1 MSEEPA
7 TFRDGRYRVARVLGE
22 GAQATTFDATDTTTG
37 RAVAIKRFRV
47 RGAKS
52 WKEVELA
59 EREAKVLAHLTHAG
73 LPRYIEHFEEQ
84 GELFLVTE
92 KIPGQSL
99 AALRTRGVTF
109 GERDVLRFLNDA
121 AATLGYL
128 HGRAPPIVHRD
139 IKPSNVVRRPDGSY
153 VLIDFGAV
161 RDRMKPEGGST
172 VVGTFGYMAPEQFQG
187 RAMPTSDVYAVGA
200 TALTLLTGREP
211 EDLPHK
217 GLGIDV
223 SAALAQSRVSPDLVR
238 ALGAMLV
245 PDPDQRAPTI
255 EAALDG
261 VRGPA
266 TIPPYDS
273 AGQKQRRELRR
284 LARDARQEERRR
296 RRAARRPLG
305 PLPGLILIIVLLAL
319 TVAQIAVGLALR
331 VVVPTVLTILSLFF
345 GAGLRRAAES
355 TREAG
360 RVAHAAIR
368 RAQKSL
374 DRSAPEPGV
383 RVAEPEP
390 APEPVPQARIA
401 QDDDG
406 DEDADEEAEEEAR
419 DDAKARRRR

>member
-1 MSEEPA
+1 MSDEPL
-7 TFRDGRYRVARVLGE
+7 TFRNGRYRVARVLGE

-59 EREAKVLAHLTHAG
+59 EREAKVLANLAHGG
-73 LPRYIEHFEEQ
+73 LPRYIEHFEEA

-99 AALRTRGVTF
+99 AALRARGVSF
-109 GERDVLRFLNDA
+109 GEHDVLRFLNDA

-217 GLGIDV
+217 GLAIDV
-223 SAALAQSRVSPDLVR
+223 QASLTGTRISQDLVR

-266 TIPPYDS
+266 TIPPFDE
-273 AGQKQRRELRR
+273 AGHRQRRDLRR
-284 LARDARQEERRR
+284 MARDARQDERRR
-296 RRAARRPLG
+296 RRAARRSRAR
-305 PLPGLILIIVLLAL
+305 LPGLLLTIVLLAL
-319 TVAQIAVGLALR
+319 TFAQIAVFLALR
-331 VVVPTVLTILSLFF
+331 AVVPTVLTLLSLFF
-345 GAGLRRAAES
+345 GEGLRRAAAN
-355 TREAG
+355 TRQAG
-360 RVAHAAIR
+360 RIAVAAIGR
-368 RAQKSL
+368 VQDSL
-374 DRSAPEPGV
+374 RGVDREPGV

-390 APEPVPQARIA
+390 EPRARIA
-401 QDDDG
+401 PDEHDEEDDDQ
-406 DEDADEEAEEEAR
+406 EAEDEAR
-419 DDAKARRRR
+419 DAEAKARRR

>member
-7 TFRDGRYRVARVLGE
+7 TFRNGRYRVARVLGE

-59 EREAKVLAHLTHAG
+59 EREAKVLAHLAHAG
-73 LPRYIEHFEEQ
+73 LPRYIEHFEEA

-99 AALRTRGVTF
+99 AALRARGVTF

-217 GLGIDV
+217 GLAIDV
-223 SAALAQSRVSPDLVR
+223 QAALAQSRVSQDLVR
-238 ALGAMLV
+238 ALSAMLA

-266 TIPPYDS
+266 TIPPFDS
-273 AGQKQRRELRR
+273 AGHKQRRELRR
-284 LARDARQEERRR
+284 LARDARQDERRR
-296 RRAARRPLG
+296 RRAARRSRIPLG
-305 PLPGLILIIVLLAL
+305 GLILTVVLLAL
-319 TVAQIAVGLALR
+319 TLAQIAVVLALR
-331 VVVPTVLTILSLFF
+331 VVVPTILTLLSLFF
-345 GAGLRRAAES
+345 GKGLRRAAANVS
-355 TREAG
+355 DAG
-360 RVAHAAIR
+360 RIAVAAIA
-368 RAQKSL
+368 RAQNSL
-374 DRSAPEPGV
+374 RGIEPEPGV
-383 RVAEPEP
+383 RVAEPAP
-390 APEPVPQARIA
+390 APRRIA
-401 QDDDG
+401 RDEDEDEDDD
-406 DEDADEEAEEEAR
+406 DEEAENEAR
-419 DDAKARRRR
+419 DDDAKARRRR